1 MTPTQINRQISRFG
15 TVLVAWNNIAAL
27 REAAQQLPVRW
38 TFEPGTPTT
47 VVDYLAGGAQG
58 VVVGATIGLGVELL
72 LAALFPA
79 VTFGYALAGGA
90 VLGAIHGV
98 VRVEQGWR
106 VRLVF
111 GCDQQPLLEV
121 RRVS

>member
-1 MTPTQINRQISRFG
+1 MACEICTRAR
-15 TVLVAWNNIAAL
+15 AAL
-27 REAAQQLPVRW
+27 D
-38 TFEPGTPTT
+38 G
-47 VVDYLAGGAQG
+47 
-58 VVVGATIGLGVELL
+58 
-72 LAALFPA
+72 
-79 VTFGYALAGGA
+79 ALAGGA